1 VLGIVPTVLAV
12 VGWLLVARASLR
24 RRAVL
29 AVALLPLLGL
39 AAYLYFAGHYWT
51 PDGDLLKATYVLT
64 TAGGWAIGFGYA
76 LDRLRGRWFTATV
89 VLLGLI
95 ALAELPFLV
104 Y

>member
-1 VLGIVPTVLAV
+1 
-12 VGWLLVARASLR
+12 
-24 RRAVL
+24 L

-39 AAYLYFAGHYWT
+39 AAYLYFAGRYWT
-51 PDGDLLKATYVLT
+51 PDGDLLKATYMLT
-64 TAGGWAIGFGYA
+64 TAAGWAIGFGYA
-76 LDRLRGRWFTATV
+76 LDRLRGRWFTVTA